1 MPNESINLLPSMKY
15 LPIYWQMIYD
25 RNITLDRNKVVVAMH
40 DNFGDHKQLG
50 LKRLNLIKA

>member
-1 MPNESINLLPSMKY
+1 MPNEGINLLPS
-15 LPIYWQMIYD
+15 IYWQMIYD